1 MKEKFKI
8 KNCDRSKYIFLKA
21 CSNCLKVTSIITFI
35 YMYILNM
42 IWYFQN
48 HALHNFLKN
57 LHKGLVIVT
66 KVAHSLRLCHDTDPS
81 LRSYINMAILYFPS
95 CTTKWLFLLVQVYFT
110 SIFKFYA
117 DCFHSFSKNFF
128 LVKRGLGKRRKQRGN
143 LTSSSLM
150 NQQQKRI
157 QIWR

>member
-21 CSNCLKVTSIITFI
+21 CSNLLKVTLIITFI

-81 LRSYINMAILYFPS
+81 LRSYINMAILYFHHVPQS
-95 CTTKWLFLLVQVYFT
+95 DY
-110 SIFKFYA
+110 
-117 DCFHSFSKNFF
+117 FF
-128 LVKRGLGKRRKQRGN
+128 LFRSTLPPF
-143 LTSSSLM
+143 SSSMLIVFTAFL
-150 NQQQKRI
+150 KI
-157 QIWR
+157 SF